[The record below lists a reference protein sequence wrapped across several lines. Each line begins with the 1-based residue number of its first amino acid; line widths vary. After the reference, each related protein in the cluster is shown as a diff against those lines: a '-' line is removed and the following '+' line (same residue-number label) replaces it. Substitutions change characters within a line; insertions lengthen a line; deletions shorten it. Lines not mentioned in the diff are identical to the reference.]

1 MKQKRVIHEMSQ
13 YEKIKE
19 QMKYLY
25 RLDRESTSFQSI
37 SRWCSDRIT
46 WAYKFKHLTY
56 EQMIELTTEMTR
68 IFKGDY

>member
-19 QMKYLY
+19 QMNYLY
-25 RLDRESTSFQSI
+25 RIDRDSPSFQSI

-46 WAYKFKHLTY
+46 WAYKFKHLNY
-56 EQMIELTTEMTR
+56 NQMVELTTEMTKL
-68 IFKGDY
+68 FKGEY

>member
-1 MKQKRVIHEMSQ
+1 MKQKRIIHEMSQ

-19 QMKYLY
+19 QMRYLY
-25 RLDRESTSFQSI
+25 RLDRESPSFQSI

-46 WAYKFKHLTY
+46 WAYKFKHLNY
-56 EQMIELTTEMTR
+56 EQMAELTTEMTK